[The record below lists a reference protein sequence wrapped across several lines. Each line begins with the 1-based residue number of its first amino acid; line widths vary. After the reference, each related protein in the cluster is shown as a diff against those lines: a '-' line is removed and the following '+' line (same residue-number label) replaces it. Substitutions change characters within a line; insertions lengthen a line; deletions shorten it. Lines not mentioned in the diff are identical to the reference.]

1 MTTMT
6 MTLGGFRAPR
16 LRPPRINAR
25 RVVAIAVVVALHVFA
40 FGRMLLPTPPKA
52 SERGA
57 RVELP
62 IPIPRDVPPPPPPPP
77 RVITPVPKIIPPIVT
92 PPRPQERRP
101 IDPPPQSLPQ
111 QAHVADRGEER
122 APPPVPTV
130 APSGPPVAAKPAA
143 AELVATVAT
152 APQYPAREQRLGIQG
167 SARLRILVGV
177 DGRARE
183 VEVLGTKGSPA
194 FGRAARQQVMRRWRF
209 QPAEREGRAVEA
221 WGTVTILFRL

>member
-16 LRPPRINAR
+16 LRPPRINPR
-25 RVVAIAVVVALHVFA
+25 RVMAIAVVVALHAVV

-52 SERGA
+52 PERVG

-62 IPIPRDVPPPPPPPP
+62 VSIPREVPPPPPPPKL
-77 RVITPVPKIIPPIVT
+77 ITPIPKIIPPIVT
-92 PPRPQERRP
+92 PPRPVERRP
-101 IDPPPQSLPQ
+101 LDPPAQAVPQ
-111 QAHVADRGEER
+111 QAHVADQGEER

-130 APSGPPVAAKPAA
+130 APPGPPIAAKPAA

-152 APQYPAREQRLGIQG
+152 PPQYPARELRLGIQG
-167 SARLRILVGV
+167 SVRLRILVGA

-183 VEVLGTKGSPA
+183 AEVVHSKGSPA
-194 FGRAARQQVMRRWRF
+194 FGRAARQHVMTKWRF
-209 QPAEREGRAVEA
+209 KPAERDGQAVEA
-221 WGTVTILFRL
+221 WGTVTIRFSL